1 MVLLSFLSLIADF
14 RVRNMF
20 SVDKPNQLISDSWFY
35 FDFILL
41 QLCVPPLSLLA
52 PVSLRL
58 LPLKTLSALIGQLTH
73 AWLSSAD
80 SNRAALL
87 NPLLCAQLAAV
98 HRLCSCVTWWCS
110 VMSQRHGIKGGE
122 LLMRRFRSS
131 VFCRRE
137 ELLLVVWID
146 LFNFQDLLN
155 AQEPSKKKK
164 SIRFPHLL
172 MKTPVGGHL
181 ATVGDCCLHDDLCV
195 DLI

>member
-1 MVLLSFLSLIADF
+1 M
-14 RVRNMF
+14 
-20 SVDKPNQLISDSWFY
+20 
-35 FDFILL
+35 L